1 MYICMYACMNVLS
14 LYVCMYAVEDS
25 SPSAADDNTLCCQ
38 LLNPW
43 VLMKEILNILYLSFD
58 INSGKS
64 WYTYIHTYIHIY
76 IYIHAKKI
84 RYLLF
89 F

>member
-1 MYICMYACMNVLS
+1 MYICMYVCMHERFIIVGMYVCMHVCM
-14 LYVCMYAVEDS
+14 YVCMYAVEDP
-25 SPSAADDNTLCCQ
+25 SPSEADDNTLCCQ

-64 WYTYIHTYIHIY
+64 W
-76 IYIHAKKI
+76 
-84 RYLLF
+84 
-89 F
+89 